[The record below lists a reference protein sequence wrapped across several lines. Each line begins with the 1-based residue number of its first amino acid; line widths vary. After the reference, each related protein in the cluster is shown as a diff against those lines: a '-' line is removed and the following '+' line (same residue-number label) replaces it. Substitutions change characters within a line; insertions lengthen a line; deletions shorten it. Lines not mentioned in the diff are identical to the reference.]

1 MPSFYVYSMFIAHQV
16 FSFVILQQLILIRLN
31 ENINQE
37 HKVIKGVENN
47 VIQLANKCA
56 ITL

>member
-37 HKVIKGVENN
+37 HKVIKGVEGN
-47 VIQLANKCA
+47 VIQLAN
-56 ITL
+56 